1 MANPYPDQF
10 GADLVTL
17 KRNLGRSARAQ
28 RVRLMLVASG
38 VCAFGMV
45 AVMATVLAHVI

>member
-1 MANPYPDQF
+1 MANLYPEQF

-17 KRNLGRSARAQ
+17 KRTLGRSARAQ
-28 RVRLMLVASG
+28 RVRIMLVASG

-45 AVMATVLAHVI
+45 AVMATVLAYLI